1 MTDRDPHQAHHVLRA
16 FRYQLLQSVQA
27 WLDLRGSEVLLLEV
41 SEDFSIVSQ
50 EGSEDVQVK
59 HSATSAGPKPVS
71 LRSAGV
77 REAVIRYWARS
88 NAGHD
93 PLPRLTFLATSG
105 AANEQGLSFP
115 GDAPGL
121 VYWTKVAVEGDTAPL
136 RAALV
141 KVFKGEP
148 LGDWLLGEP
157 TDDELRARLLQRV
170 RFALDAANDASL
182 EKLINDQVAA
192 LYLAKNHYADTADQC
207 VPKLLD
213 RVFSA
218 ASNPEASERQL
229 TVVDLHRVIE
239 DSIPRMG
246 ALALQPATRTPPDSG
261 YAVVPLRARAGL
273 IDRRATVAAIR
284 ARTAATALV
293 WVQGANGVGKTTLA
307 GLVARARG
315 GSWLLCDFRPY
326 SSETDASGV
335 LPVWRELMSALVSK
349 PLANGVILDDISAR
363 GIDLLKH
370 RIAGL
375 TEAFAARGAQ
385 IIVTSNHTPS
395 PALLEEFGAPQN
407 ALVDAP
413 YFSMDEV
420 RELVAQDPAPPNK
433 LIEVWGHLVW
443 ITVSGGHPLLTV
455 AKIANLRARG
465 WPKDA
470 LIEDLGT
477 EPSEAIH
484 VTRQEAR
491 RRLLAELPSREAR
504 QLLERVSTVF
514 SSFEDG
520 LVVKLCQADPGIS
533 HPGDALTILKG
544 SWIEPALDGGWRIS
558 PLLADLGNEAPRDQA
573 TRWRQIAAEY
583 WLAKRTLDERTLPL
597 CFWNALLGRH
607 VFVLAKLSEVI
618 QTLPK
623 DRLRAAAAML
633 SPLTAFRTDVS
644 LFPDEPMI
652 AASLR
657 VLQFLAADAV
667 ENQDVATRAAIALLR
682 EIDVA
687 PSADFRD
694 LMNITAAFQIF
705 TTEHVR
711 IPPAVQ
717 LTYLARLNIAS
728 AHLIE
733 KGDTQLF
740 GSASR
745 LIESLGSGVDLRGFL
760 FATSLTRIRRSEEL
774 EAMVTALAELDP
786 TERSNLLNMAKTV
799 LEGDHVFVHNAWAKE
814 QLAGQNLG
822 PCLAR
827 YEHMSQIVSTWG
839 HEYLEA
845 EFVIAQSVILDEGLD
860 DKDRALAVID
870 AAIER
875 LGPRPALIRQ
885 KSKVLWH
892 HGDDRA
898 AAALFISIETQLD
911 QLAPFDRALALRDGA
926 VASANADRLEDA
938 ARLFAQS
945 RETLEAEKSRVALQV
960 GLRIEE
966 ALIAWARLDRC
977 AALSTLA
984 DALEAL
990 EALDPTASQQNQRA
1004 HKLGRAAIGLFMHD
1018 LEPFP
1023 TDPRP
1028 VIAFGTASALES
1040 DGKPESFDL
1049 KPLADNWRLLEVVE
1063 IVAKVDAGIA
1073 ARSAR
1078 RQGPTRI
1085 ITIEHLLVN
1094 ARYTAA
1100 LGRRGIPEALAAAQA
1115 AVSTLRM
1122 AMSDGVLT
1130 SAKLARAPAKAFDPM
1145 AVDELCKQGST
1156 AALQGTLADILLYHA
1171 LDGLWDDAL
1180 ERRLE
1185 EAVRAAWGDNALLQ
1199 PLLAASTGHY
1209 AIGPDASP
1217 AVVIC
1222 SCLKKLYEEEELSPI
1237 ERFSRDLG
1245 LVYYAASSM
1254 ARRLFEPRI
1263 VTRLETGWRMVLDR
1277 QRFALSAPGSNA
1289 PLIDT
1294 ALQALPKVGM
1304 RGARAL
1310 FEAAAPA
1317 VGARLSPDW
1326 EAILAQL
1333 EGRRPEVA

>member
-27 WLDLRGSEVLLLEV
+27 WIDLRGSEELLLEV

-77 REAVIRYWARS
+77 REAITRYWARS

-141 KVFKGEP
+141 EVFKGEP

-218 ASNPEASERQL
+218 ASNPEASERRL

-246 ALALQPATRTPPDSG
+246 ALALQPATRTPPESG
-261 YAVVPLRARAGL
+261 YAVVPLLARAGL

-335 LPVWRELMSALVSK
+335 LPVWRELVSALVSK

-370 RIAGL
+370 PIAGL

-420 RELVAQDPAPPNK
+420 RELVAQDPAPPKK
-433 LIEVWGHLVW
+433 LIEGWAHLVR
-443 ITVSGGHPLLTV
+443 ITASGGHPLLTV

-470 LIEDLGT
+470 LIEDLGA

-520 LVVKLCQADPGIS
+520 LVVRLCQADPGIS

-558 PLLADLGNEAPRDQA
+558 PLLADLGKEAPQDQA

-583 WLAKRTLDERTLPL
+583 WLAKRTLDARTLPL
-597 CFWNALLGRH
+597 CFWNAFLGHH
-607 VFVLAKLSEVI
+607 VWVLAKLNVTI
-618 QTLPK
+618 QTLPQ

-633 SPLTAFRTDVS
+633 SPLAAFRTDVS
-644 LFPDEPMI
+644 LFPEEAMI

-657 VLQFLAADAV
+657 LLQVCVADAV
-667 ENQDVATRAAIALLR
+667 EDQKVATDAAIALLR
-682 EIDVA
+682 DIDAV
-687 PSADFRD
+687 PLVDFRH
-694 LMNITAAFQIF
+694 LMVTVSASRILL
-705 TTEHVR
+705 TEHVR
-711 IPPAVQ
+711 ISPAVQ
-717 LTYLARLNIAS
+717 LTYLSRLKIS
-728 AHLIE
+728 ITHVIE
-733 KGDTQLF
+733 KGDAQSLKLL
-740 GSASR
+740 A
-745 LIESLGSGVDLRGFL
+745 SLGAGVDLLGFL
-760 FATSLTRIRRSEEL
+760 FANTLLRIQSSEDL
-774 EAMVTALAELDP
+774 EAMVEALAELDP
-786 TERSNLLNMAKTV
+786 AERSNLLNMANTV

-822 PCLAR
+822 PSLAH
-827 YEHMSQIVSTWG
+827 YEHMSQIVSRWG

-870 AAIER
+870 AAIEH

-885 KSKVLWH
+885 KSKVLSH

-898 AAALFISIETQLD
+898 AAALFISIEARLD
-911 QLAPFDRALALRDGA
+911 QLRPFDRALALRDGA

-945 RETLEAEKSRVALQV
+945 RATLEAKKSHVALQV

-990 EALDPTASQQNQRA
+990 EALNPKASQQNQRA
-1004 HKLGRAAIGLFMHD
+1004 HRLGRAAIGLFMHD

-1023 TDPRP
+1023 TDPHP

-1049 KPLADNWRLLEVVE
+1049 KSLVDNWHLLEVVE

-1100 LGRRGIPEALAAAQA
+1100 LERRGIPEALAAAQA

-1122 AMSDGVLT
+1122 TMSDGVST

-1222 SCLKKLYEEEELSPI
+1222 SCLKKLNEEEELSPT

-1310 FEAAAPA
+1310 FEAAAPV
-1317 VGARLSPDW
+1317 VGARLSPDR